1 MSETPGPGAYAVSK
15 PSDWLRK
22 TYPPKK
28 KQTSASEVRFLTLQ
42 YCTCVHACV
51 YMYVCLNKEFK
62 IHPGSTKIFE
72 ISIFFLPSSPS
83 QFLSGRVLY
92 TRQPT
97 APSIPA
103 AGQCHGYEEG
113 EDGTLLPQEQPQH
126 DPTMGPAYYNTSHV
140 GGGREGGE
148 RG

>member
-1 MSETPGPGAYAVSK
+1 
-15 PSDWLRK
+15 
-22 TYPPKK
+22 
-28 KQTSASEVRFLTLQ
+28 
-42 YCTCVHACV
+42 
-51 YMYVCLNKEFK
+51 MYVCLNKEFK

-72 ISIFFLPSSPS
+72 LSTFFLPSSPS

-140 GGGREGGE
+140 GGGEGGRWRKGRNGEVEKSREGVVGVEGREGSEGGE
-148 RG
+148 GWWRNSGRRWR

>member
-1 MSETPGPGAYAVSK
+1 
-15 PSDWLRK
+15 
-22 TYPPKK
+22 
-28 KQTSASEVRFLTLQ
+28 
-42 YCTCVHACV
+42 
-51 YMYVCLNKEFK
+51 MYVC
-62 IHPGSTKIFE
+62 IHMYVWIRSSRFTQGQLRFLKCQLS
-72 ISIFFLPSSPS
+72 SFLPSSPS

-148 RG
+148 RVGRWRKGRNGEVEKSREGVVGVEGRKGRDGRGIQEEGGDD

>member
-1 MSETPGPGAYAVSK
+1 MS
-15 PSDWLRK
+15 
-22 TYPPKK
+22 
-28 KQTSASEVRFLTLQ
+28 
-42 YCTCVHACV
+42 V
-51 YMYVCLNKEFK
+51 YMYVCLDKKFK

-72 ISIFFLPSSPS
+72 MSTFFLPSSPS

-140 GGGREGGE
+140 GGGEGGRGERVERWRKGRNGEVEKSREGVVGVE
-148 RG
+148 GRKGREGREGWWRNSGRRWR